1 MSKAYVAT
9 GEYAQ
14 LICAYDKNPAKALRA
29 ISKKV
34 EKMMLRD
41 EWIMLSGVNVGY
53 DDEGFY
59 NITATVSSTNHA
71 L

>member
-1 MSKAYVAT
+1 MKAYVAT

-14 LICAYDKNPAKALRA
+14 LVCAYDKNPAKALKAVAR
-29 ISKKV
+29 KV
-34 EKMMLRD
+34 EKMLIND
-41 EWIMLSGVNVGY
+41 EWLMLSGVNVGY

-59 NITATVSSTNHA
+59 NISATVTTTKHV

>member
-1 MSKAYVAT
+1 MKAYVAT

-14 LICAYDKNPAKALRA
+14 LVCAYDKNPAKALKAVAR
-29 ISKKV
+29 KV
-34 EKMMLRD
+34 EKMLIND
-41 EWIMLSGVNVGY
+41 EWLMLSGVNVGY

-59 NITATVSSTNHA
+59 NVSATVTTTKHV

>member
-1 MSKAYVAT
+1 MKAYVAT

-14 LICAYDKNPAKALRA
+14 LVCAYDKNPAKVLKA
-29 ISKKV
+29 IARKV
-34 EKMMLRD
+34 EKMLVND
-41 EWIMLSGVNVGY
+41 EWLMLSGVNVSY

-59 NITATVSSTNHA
+59 NITATVSSTKHV

>member
-1 MSKAYVAT
+1 MKAYVAT

-14 LICAYDKNPAKALRA
+14 LVCAYDKNPAKALRA

-34 EKMMLRD
+34 EKMLIND
-41 EWIMLSGVNVGY
+41 EWLMLSGINVGY

-59 NITATVSSTNHA
+59 NISATVTTTKHA

>member
-1 MSKAYVAT
+1 MKAYVAT

-14 LICAYDKNPAKALRA
+14 LVCAYDKNPAKALKA

-34 EKMMLRD
+34 EKMLIND
-41 EWIMLSGVNVGY
+41 EWLMLSGINVGY

-59 NITATVSSTNHA
+59 NISATVTTTKHV

>member
-14 LICAYDKNPAKALRA
+14 MVCAYDKNPAKALKA
-29 ISKKV
+29 VAKKV
-34 EKMMLRD
+34 EKMAGND
-41 EWIMLSGVNVGY
+41 EWLMLSGINVGY

-59 NITATVSSTNHA
+59 NITATVSSTKHV